1 MKLMAIEPEEEEGAA
16 AGAGTTGAAE
26 TMLVRRAR
34 AEIVK
39 AFIVSF
45 LLCVFFG
52 GGVGN
57 VLGFGLDLY

>member
-1 MKLMAIEPEEEEGAA
+1 MKLIAIEPEEEGAA
-16 AGAGTTGAAE
+16 AGVGTAGAAE

-45 LLCVFFG
+45 LVCFWWRCG
-52 GGVGN
+52 
-57 VLGFGLDLY
+57 